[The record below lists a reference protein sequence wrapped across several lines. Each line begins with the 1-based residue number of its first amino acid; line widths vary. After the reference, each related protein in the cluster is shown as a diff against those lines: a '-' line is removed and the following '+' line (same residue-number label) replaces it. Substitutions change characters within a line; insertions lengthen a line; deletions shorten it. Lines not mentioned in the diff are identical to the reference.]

1 MIYVRKNAV
10 RCWSGEGDAGSG
22 FFLLDC
28 NLLLCGVL
36 FVVVDV
42 ATVAATAVD
51 ANFALYLIIFI

>member
-1 MIYVRKNAV
+1 MQFV
-10 RCWSGEGDAGSG
+10 AGAAKETQAAA
-22 FFLLDC
+22 FFLFDC